1 MQCNVGQTDK
11 RIRMVIGVVIIAAG
25 VYYQNWWGLVGL
37 VPLMTAVTGYCPP
50 YKWLNI
56 NTNKKD

>member
-11 RIRMVIGVVIIAAG
+11 RIRMVIGVVILAAG
-25 VYYQNWWGLVGL
+25 AYYQSWWGIVGL
-37 VPLMTAVTGYCPP
+37 IPLMTAITGYCPP
-50 YKWLNI
+50 YQLLKI